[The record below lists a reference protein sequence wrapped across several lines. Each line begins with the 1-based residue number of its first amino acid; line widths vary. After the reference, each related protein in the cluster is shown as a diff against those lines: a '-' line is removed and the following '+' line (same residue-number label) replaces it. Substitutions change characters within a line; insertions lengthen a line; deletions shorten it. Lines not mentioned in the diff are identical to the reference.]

1 MRTSQRW
8 GSTAGTAWM
17 RAIGSLGMGT
27 AMLLAAILG
36 PLPVQAA
43 REAKTRGAVGEGDF
57 EASRLLDKANEL
69 LAGGE
74 SERGVKM
81 LETVI
86 EQYPTS
92 RLRHAARLALGRY
105 YVTSHDHLKAVAQ
118 LSNLKALEGLDGEV
132 PLADRETYLEGMYLM
147 GTAFFQARNYGAAFP
162 ILRKIT
168 SNHANTVWANQAYY
182 YIGMCHFVQQNWS
195 KAIESLNLVG
205 TFIDTDA
212 PEAAFME
219 AGRRCY
225 VKVVDR
231 DLAVLSRLGRQTWIE
246 LSSSQGDKEKIE
258 CIPLGAD
265 ADVLIGSITTAV
277 GPATASDSTLQVL
290 GGDTVTLR
298 YSDAN
303 TREGKANVER
313 SAVMRVVS
321 TAAVGFALGDF
332 ETPSIA
338 AFLDQPLCVTLNDA
352 DVDTSVAAETVT
364 VKLTA
369 RYKEESAETV
379 AGGGVDL
386 QKMLAAAEEQY
397 RTRDEVNVRLTER
410 GDAPVRGGRFAGSVM
425 VRSAR
430 PDAPANP
437 SDDVLTCAVDDEITV
452 AYQDDLHIGGA
463 APRIAQ
469 TVIRVAGEIDNRP
482 RASQDIVDDPVVR
495 SRKNLVEASAY
506 LELARIFRSMGLLK
520 GAKQKADEG
529 LERVDFII
537 RTSSPIPS
545 ELKQQAFK
553 TKWELQMASDA
564 FDSAIA
570 TCSLFN
576 RFFPDSP
583 MVDEA
588 LMGIASVRLESKEYG
603 EAIRVLRQIL
613 ELPRSQAKAEA
624 QFRIAEATEAQE
636 AGPQGSRDAAVQQYK
651 LCAERYPDSA
661 FAGQSLAK
669 LVDYHMELR
678 DFVQANEL
686 LERIFQDHPDASFLD
701 AMLLK
706 WVLVAYRSGDYAK
719 ARDKCAQ
726 LLFEY
731 PGSSYAEKAKE
742 VQPRLDAK
750 LQSGTTEART
760 P

>member
-1 MRTSQRW
+1 MRP
-8 GSTAGTAWM
+8 AV
-17 RAIGSLGMGT
+17 SLLFGL
-27 AMLLAAILG
+27 LLAALSA
-36 PLPVQAA
+36 PTQVEAA
-43 REAKTRGAVGEGDF
+43 RESKIRGEVGEGDF

-69 LAGGE
+69 LASGE

-92 RLRHAARLALGRY
+92 RIRHAARLALGRH
-105 YVTSHDHLKAVAQ
+105 YVASHDQLKAVAQ
-118 LSNLKALEGLDGEV
+118 LANLKALEGPDGEV
-132 PLADRETYLEGMYLM
+132 PAADRETYLEGMYLM
-147 GTAFFQARNYGAAFP
+147 GTAYFQARNYGAAFP

-168 SNHANTVWANQAYY
+168 THHANSVWANQAYY

-205 TFIDTDA
+205 TFIDMDA
-212 PEAAFME
+212 PEASFVE

-231 DLAVLSRLGRQTWIE
+231 DLSVLSRLGRQTWVE
-246 LSSSQGDKEKIE
+246 LSSSHGDKEKIE

-265 ADVLIGSITTAV
+265 ADVLIGSIATDV
-277 GPATASDSTLQVL
+277 GPARASDNTLQVL
-290 GGDTVTLR
+290 GGDTITLR
-298 YSDAN
+298 YVDAN
-303 TREGKANVER
+303 TREGKAGVER
-313 SAVMRVVS
+313 VAVMRVVS
-321 TAAVGFALGDF
+321 TATPGFSLGDF
-332 ETPSIA
+332 ETPAAA
-338 AFLDQPLCVTLNDA
+338 AFLDQPLCVVLNDA
-352 DVDTSVAAETVT
+352 DLDTGDAADAVT

-369 RYKEESAETV
+369 RYKDEAEETAAT
-379 AGGGVDL
+379 GVIDL
-386 QKMLAAAEEQY
+386 QKVLASAAESY
-397 RTRDEVNVRLTER
+397 RTRDEVTVRLAER
-410 GDAPVRGGRFAGSVM
+410 GVPPVRSGRFAGKVL
-425 VRSAR
+425 VRAAR

-437 SDDVLTCAVDDEITV
+437 SDDVLTCAVDDEIVLT
-452 AYQDDLHIGGA
+452 YEDDLHIGGTT
-463 APRIAQ
+463 PRLAQ
-469 TVIRVAGEIDNRP
+469 ATTRVVGEIDNRP
-482 RASQDIVDDPVVR
+482 RASQDVVDDPVVR

-506 LELARIFRSMGLLK
+506 LELARIFKSMGLLK
-520 GAKQKADEG
+520 GARQKADEG
-529 LERVDFII
+529 LERVEYII

-553 TKWELQMASDA
+553 TKWELHLAADQ
-564 FDSAIA
+564 FDRAIA

-588 LMGIASVRLESKEYG
+588 LMGIAAIRLEAKEYG
-603 EAIRVLRQIL
+603 EAVRVLRQIL
-613 ELPRSQAKAEA
+613 ELPRSQVKAEA
-624 QFRIAEATEAQE
+624 QFRIAEATEAQQAQ
-636 AGPQGSRDAAVQQYK
+636 AGQAGSRDAAIQQYK

-678 DFVQANEL
+678 DYVQANEL
-686 LERIFQDHPDASFLD
+686 LEHIFQDHPDASFLD

-706 WVLVAYRSGDYAK
+706 WVLVAYRSGDFAK

-731 PGSSYAEKAKE
+731 PGSPYAEKAKE

-750 LQSGTTEART
+750 LQAGAAEGRT